1 MCGIATSSKPSKSEQ
16 DYRAEDDFRTLQ
28 RAEEV
33 RGDKDRHTRAQ
44 SHGRKQISAMS
55 RVLKPVS
62 RGSLRGKAGRSA
74 KR

>member
-1 MCGIATSSKPSKSEQ
+1 MCGIAMSAKPSKSEQ
-16 DYRAEDDFRTLQ
+16 DYRAEEDFRTLQ

-44 SHGRKQISAMS
+44 THGRKQISAMS
-55 RVLKPVS
+55 RVLKPA
-62 RGSLRGKAGRSA
+62 RGSIRGKAGRSA